1 MLAKARAHLRGRF
14 LDRELSRGADPA
26 SSEELAQRA
35 AWLTSRRRRR
45 SLARSL
51 RHVRELG
58 TRHPPGPSAAIPP
71 DLKELSGARLQVA
84 RVESLLELV
93 DEPVYSRG
101 VAMVEVLITDGLSP
115 LYYPRRS
122 GQLREALEEI
132 IDALEGR

>member
-1 MLAKARAHLRGRF
+1 M
-14 LDRELSRGADPA
+14 
-26 SSEELAQRA
+26 
-35 AWLTSRRRRR
+35 
-45 SLARSL
+45 
-51 RHVRELG
+51 
-58 TRHPPGPSAAIPP
+58 
-71 DLKELSGARLQVA
+71 
-84 RVESLLELV
+84 ESLLELV